1 LQEINTAVNNMDQGT
16 QQNAAMV
23 EEQTAA
29 SHALAREA
37 ASLNELLHQFRLSDM
52 PREFKRPAAVTAQS
66 RPAASPARALGR
78 TVAKAFGG
86 KATAAAVAQ
95 DEWEEF

>member
-1 LQEINTAVNNMDQGT
+1 
-16 QQNAAMV
+16 MV

-37 ASLNELLHQFRLSDM
+37 GSLNDLLRQFKLSDA
-52 PREFKRPAAVTAQS
+52 PQAAPARPAAVTARS
-66 RPAASPARALGR
+66 KPAASPARALGR
-78 TVAKAFGG
+78 TIAKAFGG

>member
-1 LQEINTAVNNMDQGT
+1 MDQGT
-16 QQNAAMV
+16 QKNAAMV

-37 ASLNELLHQFRLSDM
+37 AALNELLRQFRLSNA
-52 PREFKRPAAVTAQS
+52 PQATSARPAIATARS
-66 RPAASPARALGR
+66 KPAASPARALGR

-86 KATAAAVAQ
+86 KATAAAAAQ